1 MTGYRRPFL
10 PSAIPRA
17 LSVHAGAV
25 LLAGCL
31 LAAAVSLLPKSA
43 DAADDIPL
51 SVHIVLHKAQTLM
64 KENRVQEA
72 IALLTEADVP
82 EGRRH
87 YLISFLLGNGY
98 LTTGRPEMAQRHFSA
113 TVTRKPDFH
122 SGWINLAKSQYDAG
136 AFAPA
141 AEAFVQAYRTGS
153 EPDPTLLYYA
163 GVSLMTAEDYPGALA
178 VFQRLQREHPSSIR
192 LQWREAMVQTDLVL
206 DRPRQALEHLQIL
219 ADQSEGER
227 RTQWR
232 EMLLYHYLSLGENER
247 AMDLVQRLT
256 REAPLEAK
264 WWKGQVHLFL
274 EEAKTRDALTALA
287 VRGLIIRLD
296 RRETELLGDLYLSE
310 GIPRKAAIVYQR
322 ALSEAFRIE
331 TARKL
336 VEAYRRQ
343 HRPEAALEWAE
354 QSLKRYPGDG
364 SLMLAKADL
373 LYEQRRWK
381 AAAAAYRKALP
392 HTDANG
398 RLWWLMGHCAA
409 ASRDWKEARTSW
421 EKAMEFE
428 AYRRRAGDALK
439 RLDLWERSADRTDTE

>member
-1 MTGYRRPFL
+1 
-10 PSAIPRA
+10 
-17 LSVHAGAV
+17 
-25 LLAGCL
+25 
-31 LAAAVSLLPKSA
+31 
-43 DAADDIPL
+43 
-51 SVHIVLHKAQTLM
+51 
-64 KENRVQEA
+64 
-72 IALLTEADVP
+72 
-82 EGRRH
+82 
-87 YLISFLLGNGY
+87 
-98 LTTGRPEMAQRHFSA
+98 MA
-113 TVTRKPDFH
+113 
-122 SGWINLAKSQYDAG
+122 
-136 AFAPA
+136 
-141 AEAFVQAYRTGS
+141 
-153 EPDPTLLYYA
+153 
-163 GVSLMTAEDYPGALA
+163 
-178 VFQRLQREHPSSIR
+178 
-192 LQWREAMVQTDLVL
+192 QTDLVL

-219 ADQSEGER
+219 AEQSEGER

-232 EMLLYHYLSLGENER
+232 EMLLYHYLSLGMNER

-287 VRGLIIRLD
+287 VRGLITRLD
-296 RRETELLGDLYLSE
+296 RRETELLGDLYLSQ
-310 GIPRKAAIVYQR
+310 GIPRKAASVYRR
-322 ALSEAFRIE
+322 ALSEGFRIE

-343 HRPEAALEWAE
+343 HRSEAALEWAE
-354 QSLKRYPGDG
+354 KSLKIHPGDG

-392 HTDANG
+392 HTDAKG

-409 ASRDWKEARTSW
+409 ADLDWQEARASW
-421 EKAMEFE
+421 EKAMEWK